1 MSMDLADPVSSGKY
15 CGTCVSTAPAVEPA
29 VMSFTVSSS
38 SDGAYDSMKGKY
50 TILYFLYLED
60 VGCVCILNDWFCSID
75 EICPDNFNYFPV

>member
-1 MSMDLADPVSSGKY
+1 M
-15 CGTCVSTAPAVEPA
+15 STAPAVEPA

-38 SDGAYDSMKGKY
+38 SDGAYDSLWGALPMKGKY
-50 TILYFLYLED
+50 TIIYFLYLED